1 MPPAFPPRTPE
12 LVAGLEGITKTCLYG
27 LMLTSQCSCASPVLF
42 QRIADTVDRLY
53 ALVTHADTVP
63 IDPAEAN

>member
-1 MPPAFPPRTPE
+1 MPPALPCPPE
-12 LVAGLEGITKTCLYG
+12 LVAGLEVITKTCLFG
-27 LMLTSQCSCASPVLF
+27 QMLTTRCSCHAPVLF